1 MTEDRLNGELF
12 MIMAAFGEEVVM
24 ALAAGRACRTITLDR
39 TVVRDDEA
47 MSGRSSAA
55 DGLDIVV

>member
-1 MTEDRLNGELF
+1 VEDRLNGELF
-12 MIMAAFGEEVVM
+12 IIIAALGVVVAM
-24 ALAAGRACRTITLDR
+24 PLAAGRACRAITPDR

-47 MSGRSSAA
+47 MSGRSKAA